1 MQVTT
6 NGDCIQLQHEWRKMK
21 VNEIFYSV
29 QGEGRFAGTPAVF
42 LRLSGCNLRCSFCDT
57 DHRSY
62 VQMTEDEIVSEAS
75 AYKSRHIVI
84 TGGEPTLQL
93 TASLARKLHDKGFF
107 IQIETNGTV
116 PLEPDCD
123 IDWITCS
130 PKQACEGKS
139 PVARAGLKIQRI
151 DELKVV
157 FWGQDVSSWENFS
170 GEIREYRLQPLDTQ
184 DADRNEDIL
193 RKTVAYI
200 LEHPLWKLS
209 LQTHKLINVK

>member
-1 MQVTT
+1 
-6 NGDCIQLQHEWRKMK
+6 MK

-116 PLEPDCD
+116 PLEPDCR
-123 IDWITCS
+123 IDWVT
-130 PKQACEGKS
+130 
-139 PVARAGLKIQRI
+139 
-151 DELKVV
+151 
-157 FWGQDVSSWENFS
+157 
-170 GEIREYRLQPLDTQ
+170 
-184 DADRNEDIL
+184 
-193 RKTVAYI
+193 
-200 LEHPLWKLS
+200 
-209 LQTHKLINVK
+209 